1 MQSANPE
8 LEVEPTGLPDS
19 RGHFGNY
26 GGMYVPE
33 TLMTPL
39 FELTEAYQQARKDPE
54 FQQQL
59 DHTCVSLPA
68 ARPISILPSA

>member
-1 MQSANPE
+1 MQTAKPS
-8 LEVEPTGLPDS
+8 LEVDPTSLPDA

-39 FELTEAYQQARKDPE
+39 FELTQAYEAARKDPE
-54 FQQQL
+54 FQKALDFQL
-59 DHTCVSLPA
+59 
-68 ARPISILPSA
+68 R